1 MSIRKRTWKT
11 AKGEAK
17 EAWVVDYVDGAG
29 KRRLKTFSKKKEAD
43 AYETTAKHELAQG
56 THTPDSASVTVAEA
70 AERWLKT
77 CESRDY
83 PVERSTLAF
92 YEQTVRL
99 HIVPAIGGTKLSKL
113 TTSRVRDFEDDL
125 RKGGVSP
132 AMIRKIRVNLGAVLS
147 DAQERGLVA
156 RNVVKELRARRTPGI
171 DKRADERAKGRLE
184 VGVDIHSREEIKAL
198 VSSIKGRWRPL
209 IITAIF
215 TGMRASEL
223 RGLRW
228 ADVNF
233 DKNEI
238 NVRQRADRYL
248 KIGPPKSKSGARAI
262 PMPPLVA
269 NTLREWKLACPTKGG
284 LAFPNGQGNVESHP
298 NILQRGLMPAWRAAG
313 VVNPDGSAKYSGL
326 HSLRHFYASWCVNAR
341 KDGGL
346 ELSGKVAQTRLG
358 HSTIAMTLDVYGH
371 LFPSGDDGSELA
383 AAERSLL
390 G

>member
-156 RNVVKELRARRTPGI
+156 RNVVKELRARRTPGTVSYTHLI
-171 DKRADERAKGRLE
+171 CMSGDRHLVLLPLLRRSVTRLACMAWPH
-184 VGVDIHSREEIKAL
+184 VQA
-198 VSSIKGRWRPL
+198 
-209 IITAIF
+209 
-215 TGMRASEL
+215 TGMRRGSLWMPLPAMASTT
-223 RGLRW
+223 
-228 ADVNF
+228 
-233 DKNEI
+233 
-238 NVRQRADRYL
+238 
-248 KIGPPKSKSGARAI
+248 
-262 PMPPLVA
+262 
-269 NTLREWKLACPTKGG
+269 NTETQHKRPG
-284 LAFPNGQGNVESHP
+284 
-298 NILQRGLMPAWRAAG
+298 I
-313 VVNPDGSAKYSGL
+313 
-326 HSLRHFYASWCVNAR
+326 
-341 KDGGL
+341 
-346 ELSGKVAQTRLG
+346 
-358 HSTIAMTLDVYGH
+358 
-371 LFPSGDDGSELA
+371 
-383 AAERSLL
+383 
-390 G
+390 